1 MELDPIGMLSE
12 LYGSLSASDHE
23 NFANEILPLLGIL
36 MGCIWLALL
45 ALEKV
50 AKVLAS
56 FVESLGK
63 LGLPLRSNQDQ
74 KLAIRRRQ
82 QFCGVLRSD
91 LDAIAKAENW
101 NDQWFTD
108 LEAEVEAEGGYYSNI
123 LARLL
128 KRRSNGIRRVS
139 SLIQAIKTSAER
151 CMLLVGDPGC
161 GKSVALRHLGRTL
174 ADEGSRSRAVNVQ
187 VPLYINLKELPVCN
201 AEELTPDYIEKFVIE
216 HIRRG
221 DSDTAAYVRD
231 HWQEYKT
238 RGIWFFL
245 FDSFDESPA
254 VLHAPNGSKT
264 IAQYSHAL
272 RQFMD
277 GMGACRGVLASRE
290 YKGPE
295 ALPWQ
300 KLRILPLSQKRQDE
314 LIDNTYLN
322 NSHKTLVRQ
331 HLATVGGGI
340 FGNPLFMSLLC
351 RYVGDTK
358 KCPTNDF
365 DLLLRHIDRLAERDP
380 AYILKQYGLNKGQL
394 LEGATLLAVLFA
406 EEPEL
411 SLAPKHDEIAHA
423 LNARQ
428 ILLPVELERLLSALI
443 DVKIGRSDVKEARPG
458 DRRFTFSHRRYQ
470 ETLFVQ
476 YLAQHPQHIPAEEL
490 LLESRWREFAVT
502 LIQSQSDEVVKRF
515 ADEAS
520 RLFDSFPQIPV
531 TVSPDLGDGLY
542 YFEWDN
548 GVLLHLLQLVN
559 EGFSKRLELVSNNL
573 REAISRQLLPRWE
586 EGDLYDKL
594 MVVRHGC
601 LLPVSKYQ
609 EILEWAISSDI
620 DPFLQASFMNA
631 QFLAVLPDS
640 MGKWIRNRFAD
651 ETLVADNKIELLK
664 LDALGNRL
672 PKGLGAPLIF
682 QRCNSLCS
690 ILYRPWPIRFL
701 FSGLFQITR
710 AVEIMGAKLTGRPQK
725 ISLSKAFQLVFYWIY
740 FLAVPI
746 LVSWILY
753 MEWAQPLHPLMIG
766 WTGVATVLI
775 IALLNR
781 SEPSALTPV
790 YLVRSALKSLGTI
803 ISLPKVIW
811 MVAGIS
817 VLWLVVISL
826 PSSFFSFLSGL
837 FWLFIV
843 GAYIVGFLFIA
854 VIYFNAQIKKR
865 NMVKRLSQMTTS
877 GNSVWDIIK
886 QAGSAEELLVW
897 LESKHGDW
905 LADSGTVRSILRYM
919 EVRFPAYNNSDH
931 EYAPTQF
938 NLPKGRIKQ
947 LAKYLLPKLEQNTV

>member
-1 MELDPIGMLSE
+1 MELDPIKMLSE
-12 LYGSLSASDHE
+12 LYELLSLSGNTGISS
-23 NFANEILPLLGIL
+23 EIVPRVVIL
-36 MGCIWLALL
+36 IIYISLAIL

-56 FVESLGK
+56 LVESLGK
-63 LGLPLRSNQDQ
+63 LGLSLRSNQDQ
-74 KLAIRRRQ
+74 KVAIRRRQ

-108 LEAEVEAEGGYYSNI
+108 LEAEVEAEGGYYSNV
-123 LARLL
+123 LARFL

-139 SLIQAIKTSAER
+139 SLIQAIKTSTER

-174 ADEGSRSRAVNVQ
+174 ADEGNRSRAISVQ
-187 VPLYINLKELPVCN
+187 VPLYINLKELPACS

-231 HWQEYKT
+231 HWQEYKEK
-238 RGIWFFL
+238 GIWFFL

-300 KLRILPLSQKRQDE
+300 KLRILPLSQQRQDE

-322 NSHKTLVRQ
+322 NPQKTLVRQ

-358 KCPTNDF
+358 KCPINDF

-380 AYILKQYGLNKGQL
+380 AYILKQYGLNEEQL
-394 LEGATLLAVLFA
+394 LDGATLLAVLFA

-423 LNARQ
+423 LNVRQ

-476 YLAQHPQHIPAEEL
+476 YLAQHPLHIPTEKL
-490 LLESRWREFAVT
+490 LLDSRWREFTVT
-502 LIQSQSDEVVKRF
+502 LIQSQPDEIVLRFSDEAAKQ
-515 ADEAS
+515 
-520 RLFDSFPQIPV
+520 L
-531 TVSPDLGDGLY
+531 DLLTSLPIAVPLELGEGLY
-542 YFEWDN
+542 YFEWGNDAP
-548 GVLLHLLQLVN
+548 LLHLLNLVN
-559 EGFSKRLELVSNNL
+559 EGFSKRVELVPDNL
-573 REAISRQLLPRWE
+573 RDAISRQLMPRWE
-586 EGDLYDKL
+586 SGDLYDKL

-601 LLPVSKYQ
+601 LLPVNEYQ
-609 EILEWAISSDI
+609 RILEWAISSDI
-620 DPFLQASFMNA
+620 DEFLQASFMNA
-631 QFLAVLPDS
+631 QFLTTLPDS
-640 MGKWIRNRFAD
+640 LSKWIRRRFAN
-651 ETLVADNKIELLK
+651 ETFVADNKIELLK

-672 PKGLGAPLIF
+672 PKNIGASTIF
-682 QRCNSLCS
+682 NRCQRLRS
-690 ILYRPWPIRFL
+690 ILYQPWFVRLMLVGFIAINRDAERIVVALHGKSLKKMHKSLDVDVFWIVNGVLIPPSLLI
-701 FSGLFQITR
+701 
-710 AVEIMGAKLTGRPQK
+710 
-725 ISLSKAFQLVFYWIY
+725 ISYEEGNIAIQSA
-740 FLAVPI
+740 
-746 LVSWILY
+746 
-753 MEWAQPLHPLMIG
+753 MIG
-766 WTGVATVLI
+766 WAAFFFTLMI
-775 IALLNR
+775 PLFYR
-781 SEPSALTPV
+781 SESAVLTPI
-790 YLVRSALKSLGTI
+790 YLFRKLTQYVKAIRQIFTSAFTLKRVTFVLAPSVFVVLLLKIYG
-803 ISLPKVIW
+803 LPTWEVI
-811 MVAGIS
+811 
-817 VLWLVVISL
+817 L
-826 PSSFFSFLSGL
+826 
-837 FWLFIV
+837 
-843 GAYIVGFLFIA
+843 YIVGLFYA
-854 VIYFNAQIKKR
+854 VAVVVLVGAVVKARIKHRKA
-865 NMVKRLSQMTTS
+865 
-877 GNSVWDIIK
+877 IK
-886 QAGSAEELLVW
+886 HLNQLMECNESLWNKVLQASSSDELLVW
-897 LESKHGDW
+897 LKDKSDDW
-905 LADSGTVRSILRYM
+905 LVDATTIRSILRYAEFNFGRDEISAD
-919 EVRFPAYNNSDH
+919 EV
-931 EYAPTQF
+931 APLRGTKAQF
-938 NLPKGRIKQ
+938 
-947 LAKYLLPKLEQNTV
+947 AKYLLPKLDS